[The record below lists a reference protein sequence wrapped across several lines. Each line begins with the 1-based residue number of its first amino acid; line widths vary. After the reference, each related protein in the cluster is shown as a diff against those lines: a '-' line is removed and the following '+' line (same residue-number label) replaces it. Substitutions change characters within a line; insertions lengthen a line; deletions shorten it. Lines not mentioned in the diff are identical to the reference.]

1 MELQIQ
7 PRTILGK
14 KVKALRKQGLIP
26 AEIFGHGFPNRHVS
40 INQKDFSKLYRE
52 AGEHTIVNLVTEEK
66 EKIPAFISDVQYHPL
81 KNEILAIDFHKV
93 EMDEKIQI
101 KVPIEFL
108 GEAPAVKIGLVLV
121 AVLHEIELEALPDK
135 IPHRIEVDLNT
146 LEESGQSIRVQDI
159 HFSKDVK
166 VLTPKDAVIATIS
179 EKAKAEEITP
189 PPPAETEA
197 VATKETTATA
207 EGSKT
212 EETNKEKAP

>member
-1 MELQIQ
+1 MELKIQ
-7 PRTILGK
+7 VRTILGK
-14 KVKALRKQGLIP
+14 KVRSLRKQGLIP
-26 AEIFGHGFPNRHVS
+26 AEVFGHGFPNRHVT

-52 AGEHTIVNLVTEEK
+52 AGEHTIINLVMEEK
-66 EKIPAFISDVQYHPL
+66 EKTPVLISDVQYHPL
-81 KNEILAIDFHKV
+81 KNGILAVDFHQIK
-93 EMDEKIQI
+93 MDEKIQT

-121 AVLHEIELEALPDK
+121 VVLHEIELEALPDK
-135 IPHRIEVDLNT
+135 IPHRIEVDLNI

-166 VLTPKDAVIATIS
+166 VLTPKDAVIATIG
-179 EKAKAEEITP
+179 EKAKAEEITAP
-189 PPPAETEA
+189 PSAETEA

-212 EETNKEKAP
+212 EENR